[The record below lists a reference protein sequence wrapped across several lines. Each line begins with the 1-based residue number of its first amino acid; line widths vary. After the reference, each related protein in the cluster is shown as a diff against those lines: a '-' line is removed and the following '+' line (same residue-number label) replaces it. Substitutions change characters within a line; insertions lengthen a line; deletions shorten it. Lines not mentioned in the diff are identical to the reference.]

1 MKFLQSVFWLG
12 LKEIASLRQDKVM
25 LFLMTFAFT
34 VFIYVPAKETGLE
47 MRNAA
52 VAVVDEDN
60 SPLSRQII
68 SSLLPPHFQNPH
80 FITFNDIDKTMNQGI
95 YTFVL
100 LIPSK
105 FSQKLA
111 HGLEESVQVYID
123 ATAMSQ
129 AVIGLDY
136 IQNIITNEV
145 TQFFNQ
151 EDSTNPLINLNI
163 RIRFNENLY
172 SSWFMAVNQ
181 YINVIGM
188 LAIVLTG
195 AALIREREHG
205 TIEHLLVMPLTPAE
219 IMLAKIWSNGLV
231 IVLASLISLK
241 LVIGEALAIPV
252 RGEIGLFII
261 GTCSY
266 LFAVTSLGIF
276 LGTVANSMPQL
287 GLLFLPI
294 VVVMN
299 VLSGGI
305 TPLDNM
311 PSAIQ
316 YLMKIFPSTHFVEF
330 SSAVLFRQA
339 DVAIVWQPLL
349 TIIAI
354 GIVFFSVSLQRLRKT
369 VGKNLS

>member
-68 SSLLPPHFQNPH
+68 SSLLPPYFQNPH

-231 IVLASLISLK
+231 IVLASLLSLK

-316 YLMKIFPSTHFVEF
+316 YLMKIFPSTHFVGF

-339 DVAIVWQPLL
+339 DIAIVWQPLL

>member
-68 SSLLPPHFQNPH
+68 SSLLPPYFQNPH

-151 EDSTNPLINLNI
+151 EDSENPLINLNI

-231 IVLASLISLK
+231 IVLASLLSLK

-311 PSAIQ
+311 PPAIQ

>member
-1 MKFLQSVFWLG
+1 MKFLQSIFWLG

-52 VAVVDEDN
+52 IAVVDEDN
-60 SPLSRQII
+60 SPLSRQLYT
-68 SSLLPPHFQNPH
+68 SLLPPYFQKPH
-80 FITFNDIDKTMNQGI
+80 IIQFNEIDKNMSQGI

-105 FSQKLA
+105 FSQNIS
-111 HGLEESVQVYID
+111 HGNEANIQVYID

-136 IQNIITNEV
+136 INQIITSEV
-145 TQFFNQ
+145 TQFFNHEVSAQ
-151 EDSTNPLINLNI
+151 DLINLNI
-163 RIRFNENLY
+163 RVRFNENLY
-172 SSWFMAVNQ
+172 SSWFMSVNQ
-181 YINVIGM
+181 FINVIGM

-231 IVLASLISLK
+231 IVLASLLSLK
-241 LVIGEALAIPV
+241 LIIGEALSIPI

-311 PSAIQ
+311 PFAIQ
-316 YLMKIFPSTHFVEF
+316 YLMKVFPSTHFVEF

-339 DVAIVWQPLL
+339 DLTVVWGSLL
-349 TIIAI
+349 TIIVI
-354 GIVFFSVSLQRLRKT
+354 GIIFFSVSLQRLRKT

>member
-68 SSLLPPHFQNPH
+68 SSLLPPYFQNPH

-151 EDSTNPLINLNI
+151 EDSANPLINLNI

-231 IVLASLISLK
+231 IVLASLLSLK

-316 YLMKIFPSTHFVEF
+316 YLMKIFPSTHFVEL

-339 DVAIVWQPLL
+339 DLAIVWQPLL